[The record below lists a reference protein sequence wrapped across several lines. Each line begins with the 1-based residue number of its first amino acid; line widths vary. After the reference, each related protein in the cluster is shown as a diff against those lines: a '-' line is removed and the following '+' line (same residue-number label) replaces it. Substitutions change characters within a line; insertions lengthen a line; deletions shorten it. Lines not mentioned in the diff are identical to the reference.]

1 MKLFGFHP
9 VDVALIVGYLALIT
23 YFGKRASR
31 KIKNQEDFF
40 LAGRGVGKLFQFF
53 LNMST
58 ITDAGQ
64 AVNTAA
70 AAFAKGL
77 GGVWILL
84 APLFSGPYYWFMS
97 GWFRRVR
104 LVTMAELFD
113 ERFRSRTLAFIYA
126 CVGIWLSVI
135 NIGIAN
141 KISLRTFQAMTLKPE
156 AEYSAEEQQQV
167 TMFAEYRQLDSQYKA
182 GELPP
187 EQTGRHDTLSNMF
200 KKGQI
205 APWISYTKAHWFYA
219 VYIIFVGAYVIMGG
233 LKAAVLN
240 NFLQG
245 MLILVFSIMMIPIG
259 LYHLGGWSGFSA
271 KLPDHMLSLFGSGLN
286 EFSLASIIAYLL
298 ANYIVGITGHQG
310 NMSNYGS
317 AKDEIT
323 ARTGCIGGTY
333 TKRVLT
339 VMWAMSGL
347 LAYAL
352 YHESISDPDTAW
364 GVMSNNLL
372 GIGLRGIMI
381 SGILAANMSTLA
393 GVSVYLSALFVR
405 NLYKPFVK
413 NRSEHHYITAS
424 RVSIGG
430 ILLLSILVA
439 VKSAGII
446 NILKMLPSLNVIFG
460 APVLLLL
467 FWKRLTLKAVYAQVI
482 FCVLTFGILPGT
494 LPLLKAV
501 RQSQWLTAQ
510 TQERTIVREV
520 SATQEDVDAGRA
532 VDVGQKISK
541 ELVVPP
547 AAIYFDKVARSDL
560 DDPNSPM
567 AGIGRV
573 NPELVIAK
581 IVGMNLKS
589 KTPSQLL
596 TIRYLI
602 DAILPFLIMIPISLI
617 TTNRGLE
624 ENIKRFYVK
633 LKTQVIADREL
644 DDAELEKSYANPSRF
659 DHQKLF
665 PKSNWEFCK
674 WTKEDLYGFLATSAL
689 TAIILAGFWMIVKT
703 LQ

>member
-1 MKLFGFHP
+1 
-9 VDVALIVGYLALIT
+9 
-23 YFGKRASR
+23 
-31 KIKNQEDFF
+31 
-40 LAGRGVGKLFQFF
+40 
-53 LNMST
+53 MST

-70 AAFAKGL
+70 ASFAKGL

-113 ERFRSRTLAFIYA
+113 ERFKSQSLAFIYA

-156 AEYSAEEQQQV
+156 AEYTAQEHDKV
-167 TMFAEYRQLDSQYKA
+167 AMFAEYRELEAQYKA
-182 GELPP
+182 KELPQ
-187 EQTGRHDTLSNMF
+187 EKRERFDQLTSMF

-205 APWISYTKAHWFYA
+205 TPWISYTKAQWFYA
-219 VYIIFVGAYVIMGG
+219 IYILFVGAYVIMGG
-233 LKAAVLN
+233 LKAAVIN
-240 NFLQG
+240 NVIQG

-259 LYHLGGWSGFSA
+259 LYHLGGWSGFSER
-271 KLPDHMLSLFGSGLN
+271 LPDHMLYLFGSGLN
-286 EFSLASIIAYLL
+286 EFTLASIIAYLL
-298 ANYIVGITGHQG
+298 ANYVIGITGHQG

-317 AKDEIT
+317 AKDEST
-323 ARTGCIGGTY
+323 ARIGCIGGNY
-333 TKRVLT
+333 TKRILT
-339 VMWAMSGL
+339 IMWAMSGL

-372 GIGLRGIMI
+372 GVGLRGIMI

-405 NLYKPFVK
+405 NLYKPFVQ
-413 NRSEHHYITAS
+413 NRSERHYITAS
-424 RVSIGG
+424 RVSIGA

-460 APVLLLL
+460 APVLLLF

-482 FCVLTFGILPGT
+482 TCVLLFGILPGS
-494 LPLLKAV
+494 LSLLESVK
-501 RQSQWLTAQ
+501 QSPWLTVQ
-510 TQERTIVREV
+510 TNEQTITRDV
-520 SATQEDVDAGRA
+520 SATQADVDAGHA
-532 VDVGQKISK
+532 AEVGQKINK
-541 ELVVPP
+541 ELIVQPT
-547 AAIYFDKVARSDL
+547 AIFFDKVARSNP
-560 DDPNSPM
+560 DDSDSPM
-567 AGIGRV
+567 EGIGRIH
-573 NPELVIAK
+573 PELVIAK
-581 IVGMNLKS
+581 IIGLNLRD

-602 DAILPFLIMIPISLI
+602 DALLPFIIMVPISLI
-617 TTNRGLE
+617 TTNKGLE
-624 ENIKRFYVK
+624 DNIARFYVK
-633 LKTQVIADREL
+633 MKTKVNADPEK
-644 DDAELEKSYANPSRF
+644 DKAELEKSYANPTRF
-659 DHQKLF
+659 DHLKLL
-665 PKSNWEFCK
+665 PKTNWEFCK
-674 WTKEDLYGFLATSAL
+674 WTKKDTIGFLVCL
-689 TAIILAGFWMIVKT
+689 ILSGVIVTGFWLIIQT
-703 LQ
+703 L